1 MVLDYDES
9 DKADAGDKT
18 EGASSEV
25 DTELIQRDASSYN
38 TPTISEVASR
48 TVKSIGASGPWWDV
62 EDGRWINDPTP
73 STGSVEQ
80 QAAPPAPTQSQRQ
93 LPTHSTTPLPDLT
106 KQQEISALS
115 QSMSAE
121 SAPHSLS
128 ESFNNGDND
137 FTETAQHLRL
147 AKQDASTSDSMQPY
161 IPSSRSSSELS
172 HDRID
177 AEDHSTTH
185 GNGCSDDE
193 LSTIFSRDPPAKVE
207 HALIPVDPLQSH
219 NLSLIVFQQSPQAL
233 KPNVDCP
240 RKLLLRHEP

>member
-185 GNGCSDDE
+185 GDGCSDDE
-193 LSTIFSRDPPAKVE
+193 LSTSGTESDEEGRRPRPKRKRPFLSHAGPAQKKRKHHLQQRSTRQSRARFN
-207 HALIPVDPLQSH
+207 S
-219 NLSLIVFQQSPQAL
+219 
-233 KPNVDCP
+233 
-240 RKLLLRHEP
+240 R